1 MKKKLLSALLTVCL
15 LLTCMTGMAF
25 AASGFSDVPA
35 DAYYAD
41 AVQWAVSK
49 QITNGTT
56 ATTFSP
62 DASCTRAQM
71 VTFLWR
77 ANSGQTVRGSMPF
90 RDVPADAYYRNA
102 VLWASN
108 EKITTGTSSTTFSPD
123 NTVTRG
129 EAVTFLWRASG
140 SPGTFMAN
148 TFSDVTGD
156 DYYYDAVIWAAAEG
170 ITNGTGD
177 GAFSPND
184 PCTRAQ
190 IVTMLYRCATRAAEV
205 ESLGAP
211 KYPVVM
217 VHGAFGWGSYDGLSG
232 LLPYYGMFNGSVE
245 SYLESKG
252 ADVCCPSVGPFS
264 SAWDRVCEL
273 YAQLTGTV
281 TDYGAAHAAQYGHDR
296 YGRDYSGGKYS
307 RILNGPWDANHPINL
322 VGHSFGGVTVR
333 LLEELLRNGSAEE
346 QAYMRQHPEA
356 GKISPLFTGGKDG
369 WVYSITTLAAPANG
383 MNLFES
389 MPLFTTVGSQ
399 LVEEVCKLAGLTPVT
414 GIYDPQLE
422 QFGIMPKSTD
432 TIIEAIRGAVTEEF
446 LAHNDSTFQDLTID
460 KSLYLNQSIT
470 MDSDIYYFSYYGN
483 RMAYNAASDSY
494 TPNTRMFPVAWP
506 LGAFMG
512 SYDGVTSGQFQ
523 TGYGSTLSTV
533 TVPQTKVGAPWHK
546 NDGIVNSC
554 SCMYPSHYVNGVLV
568 DDPHQFVSTQTVRT
582 VRPGVWYVMPEQFM
596 DHFSFMGGILTE
608 SQQTVRSFYDG
619 VIENIVRCGG

>member
-1 MKKKLLSALLTVCL
+1 MKKKVLSALLTVCL
-15 LLTCMTGMAF
+15 LLSCMTGMAF
-25 AASGFSDVPA
+25 GAAGFTDVPG

-41 AVQWAVSK
+41 AVQWAVTK
-49 QITNGTT
+49 QITSGTS

-62 DASCTRAQM
+62 DDSCTRAQM

-77 ANSGQTVRGSMPF
+77 ANSGKSVRGFMPF
-90 RDVPADAYYRNA
+90 RDVPADAYYRDA
-102 VLWASN
+102 VLWAAN
-108 EKITTGTSSTTFSPD
+108 EKITSGTSSTTFSPD
-123 NTVTRG
+123 ATVTRA
-129 EAVTFLWRASG
+129 EAVTFLWRAAG
-140 SPGTFMAN
+140 SPGTFMAGP
-148 TFSDVTGD
+148 FSDVSSD
-156 DYYYDAVIWAAAEG
+156 AYYYDAVKWAAGEG
-170 ITNGTGD
+170 ITSGTGE
-177 GAFSPND
+177 GQFSPNE

-190 IVTMLYRCATRAAEV
+190 IVTMLYRAANRAAEV

-217 VHGAFGWGSYDGLSG
+217 VHGAFGWGSYDNLSS
-232 LLPYYGMFNGSVE
+232 LLTYYGMFNGSVE
-245 SYLESKG
+245 QYLESKG

-264 SAWDRVCEL
+264 SAWDRACEL

-281 TDYGAAHAAQYGHDR
+281 TDYGAAHAAMYGHDR
-296 YGRDYSGGKYS
+296 YGRDYSGGRYS
-307 RILNGPWDANHPINL
+307 RILNGQWDANHPINL

-346 QAYMRQHPEA
+346 QAYMAFHPEA
-356 GKISPLFTGGKDG
+356 GKISPLFTGGKGD
-369 WVYSITTLAAPANG
+369 WVYSVTTLAAPANG

-399 LVEEVCKLAGLTPVT
+399 LVEEICKLAGLTPLT

-422 QFGIMPKSTD
+422 QFGIMPKPTD
-432 TIIEAIRGAVTEEF
+432 TIIEAIRGALTEEF
-446 LAHNDSTFQDLTID
+446 LEHNDSCFQDLTID
-460 KSLYLNQSIT
+460 KSLYLNQ
-470 MDSDIYYFSYYGN
+470 DISMNSRVYYFSYYGN
-483 RMAYNAASDSY
+483 RMAYDAATDSY
-494 TPNTRMFPVAWP
+494 SPNTRMFPVAWP

-512 SYDGVTSGQFQ
+512 SYDGTTSGTFQ

-533 TVPQTKVGAPWHK
+533 TVPQTKVGAVWHR

-554 SCMYPSHYVNGVLV
+554 SCMYPAHYQNGVYV
-568 DDPHQFVSTQTVRT
+568 EDPHQFVSTQTVRT

-608 SQQTVRSFYDG
+608 DQQVVRSFYDG